1 METIIENSIK
11 NSMSGVLNGGG
22 DTVGGQPWYW
32 RWGVAALGSLGGVL
46 LAFAALKSFLTLGL
60 VEGLLEAVFASILIS
75 FEATALAKG
84 FNFTACQTLVGF
96 ADKLAPLMRTVIYSG
111 LSILLVIFSDSM
123 IGTVFMCIP
132 ALICAA
138 LYFLLFLDQRGDNSE
153 QAPVMENEVNEFA

>member
-11 NSMSGVLNGGG
+11 NSMSGVLNGG
-22 DTVGGQPWYW
+22 DTAGGQPWYW
-32 RWGVAALGSLGGVL
+32 RWGVAALGSLGGVF
-46 LAFAALKSFLTLGL
+46 LAIAALKSFFSLGL

-84 FNFTACQTLVGF
+84 FNFTACQTLVGY

-111 LSILLVIFSDSM
+111 LSILLVIFSNSM
-123 IGTVFMCIP
+123 ISTIFVCLP

-138 LYFLLFLDQRGDNSE
+138 LYFLLFLDQRGDTSD
-153 QAPVMENEVNEFA
+153 QAPVMESDVNEFA

>member
-11 NSMSGVLNGGG
+11 NSVSGALNTG
-22 DTVGGQPWYW
+22 DSSGQPWYW

-46 LAFAALKSFLTLGL
+46 LLFSALKSILTLGI
-60 VEGLLEAVFASILIS
+60 VEGIFELVFASVLIS

-84 FNFTACQTLVGF
+84 FNFPFCQTLVAF
-96 ADKLAPLMRTVIYSG
+96 ADKLAPLFRTVIYSG
-111 LSILLVIFSDSM
+111 FSIVLVILSDSM

-138 LYFLLFLDQRGDNSE
+138 LYFLLFLDQRGGSSD
-153 QAPVMENEVNEFA
+153 QAPVMENDGNEFA

>member
-11 NSMSGVLNGGG
+11 NSMSGVLNGG
-22 DTVGGQPWYW
+22 DTAGGQPWYW
-32 RWGVAALGSLGGVL
+32 RWGVAALGSLGGVF
-46 LAFAALKSFLTLGL
+46 LAVAALKSIVQLGF

-84 FNFTACQTLVGF
+84 FNFTACQTLVGY

-111 LSILLVIFSDSM
+111 LSILLVIFSNGM
-123 IGTVFMCIP
+123 IGTILVCLP

-138 LYFLLFLDQRGDNSE
+138 LYFLLFLDQRGDTSD
-153 QAPVMENEVNEFA
+153 QAPVMESDVNEFA